1 MIHDSD
7 ALVMHMEVES
17 SFDVLEDLIDQAQ
30 AFFGAHV
37 SDEDVLYR
45 IVLLA
50 SEAATNAI
58 EHGNHLDPALKVR
71 IWFAVRDARAAVV
84 VEDEGGGFN
93 PEQVANPLSTDHLLD
108 DSGRGVFLMNEL
120 ADQVEWTNDGRR
132 VSLYFDLPASETRR

>member
-1 MIHDSD
+1 MVPD
-7 ALVMHMEVES
+7 ADELMHLEVQS
-17 SFDVLEDLIDQAQ
+17 TFDVLEDLIDRAQ

-37 SDEDVLYR
+37 GDEDLLYR

-58 EHGNHLDPALKVR
+58 EHGNQLDPSLKVQ
-71 IWFAVRDARAAVV
+71 IWFAIRDGQAAVV

-93 PEQVANPLSTDHLLD
+93 PKRVADPLAADHLLD

-120 ADQVEWTNDGRR
+120 ADHVEWDREGRR
-132 VSLYFDLPASETRR
+132 VSLYFDLPAR